1 MKKYNF
7 YSGPAI
13 LPPSVFEQSSKAV
26 LELDHIG
33 LSLIEI
39 SHRSKEFVAIIEEAI
54 QLVTELLQLTSD
66 HKVLF
71 LQGGATMQF
80 CQVPFNLLDEKAK
93 GAYIEIGSWSK

>member
-13 LPPSVFEQSSKAV
+13 LPPEVFEQASKGV
-26 LELDHIG
+26 IELDHIG

-39 SHRSKEFVAIIEEAI
+39 SHRSKEFVAILEEAV
-54 QLVTELLQLTSD
+54 QHVKELLHLSD
-66 HKVLF
+66 DQKVLF

-80 CQVPFNLLDEKAK
+80 MQIPFKAFWQYRS
-93 GAYIEIGSWSK
+93 ACIFC